1 MVTTA
6 AARAA
11 AAAAVSPASGAKPV
25 GMVGA
30 AAATAEVVPRAIVTY
45 SRKRRREDGATLRRS
60 PTSGRIR
67 PKFSSK
73 PRNASSGRSSTGGGG
88 GTIARAV
95 DHSPDP
101 LSPPAEPQERQGA
114 VGPPGLAAPARAP
127 AGDSAS
133 KPKITF
139 QAFFGAAKKKLSS
152 PSPEAPQIVEA
163 IAVKPGELIAQR
175 AKKPKASSKN
185 NPKVWPLFKP
195 GAAAAPTPAPA
206 KPRPSKPARTPV
218 GNSSNSKQLLLDVG
232 QKGLAPT
239 TCAVCGMMYSRSSEE
254 DKVAH
259 SAYHRKFELG
269 VRFTG
274 WKQERIIRL
283 FGESEHGARVIQLR
297 AGDRAA
303 HLQKFGQLKEVMDAE
318 MGFVAPSG
326 GNSSGATDSPSNQ
339 GASPLREAAGELAYI
354 SISATGTA
362 VACAIVQR
370 ISVGFP
376 VASHA
381 DAAAAGDTSP
391 GMHAPEASDSLVCS
405 TSPQPCSVG
414 VKQMWVHRSHRRKGH
429 MTRLLDVIRANY
441 TPGRMVDKAELAFTQ
456 TTPDGKQF
464 AVHYCGTKHYK
475 IYEASW

>member
-1 MVTTA
+1 M
-6 AARAA
+6 R
-11 AAAAVSPASGAKPV
+11 P
-25 GMVGA
+25 
-30 AAATAEVVPRAIVTY
+30 IVTY
-45 SRKRRREDGATLRRS
+45 SRKRRREEGSTLTRS

-73 PRNASSGRSSTGGGG
+73 PRVTGRSSTGGGG
-88 GTIARAV
+88 SSIARAV
-95 DHSPDP
+95 DYSPDP
-101 LSPPAEPQERQGA
+101 LSPPAEPPLAERPPA
-114 VGPPGLAAPARAP
+114 V
-127 AGDSAS
+127 
-133 KPKITF
+133 PKVSQPITF
-139 QAFFGAAKKKLSS
+139 QAFFGAAKKKAS
-152 PSPEAPQIVEA
+152 PSPAPAPQIVEA
-163 IAVKPGELIAQR
+163 IAVKPGELLAKPAQQGSPSR
-175 AKKPKASSKN
+175 QGKAGAETTAAQKPVKSSKN

-195 GAAAAPTPAPA
+195 GAPAGA
-206 KPRPSKPARTPV
+206 KPLPSKPAARRPPATH
-218 GNSSNSKQLLLDVG
+218 SSKSKQLLLDVG
-232 QKGLAPT
+232 QKGLGPT
-239 TCAVCGMMYSRSSEE
+239 TCAVCGMMYTRSSEE
-254 DKVAH
+254 DMAAH

-283 FGESEHGARVIQLR
+283 FGESEQGARVIQLR
-297 AGDRAA
+297 AGDRPA

-326 GNSSGATDSPSNQ
+326 GSPSSSSSSSASHQ
-339 GASPLREAAGELAYI
+339 GANPLREAAGELAYI

-381 DAAAAGDTSP
+381 DAAAVGDTSP
-391 GMHAPEASDSLVCS
+391 GMHAPETSESLVCS
-405 TSPQPCSVG
+405 TSPQPCSLG
-414 VKQMWVHRSHRRKGH
+414 VKQMWVHSSHRRKGH
-429 MTRLLDVIRANY
+429 MSRLLDVIRANY
-441 TPGRMVDKAELAFTQ
+441 TPGRMVEKEELAFTQ